1 MIKLSPKSRRNFSR
15 ILPFGLI
22 WLVTGWVFMTVE
34 VAAMGTPS
42 PDSETIINLTFSVF
56 IFASIAVTFVGLLV
70 GAIEMIFIE
79 DLFRKNSFLEKILY
93 KLGIYL
99 AFILLINFITYP
111 TAASFESDIS
121 LFDRQVWEKFGDYL
135 VSETFLSTILQMSCS
150 ILLCLIYAGISEN
163 LGHSVLVNIFT
174 GKYHKPREEKRI
186 FMFLD
191 MKSSTAIAEKLGHI
205 KYFDLLREYYSDLSE
220 PIINTLGE
228 VYQYIGDEIVISW
241 KYQKGLKNRNCVKC
255 FFEMEKS
262 LQNRYEFYI
271 KKFGVFPSFKA
282 GLHFGQVT
290 TGEIGALKKEIFFT
304 GDVLNVTSRI
314 QGLCNELNADLLISS
329 DLLQKLEPMDE
340 YFAESFG
347 TRILKGRSEPLE
359 IFSIS
364 NAQLANDTKS
374 QKLKKVI

>member
-1 MIKLSPKSRRNFSR
+1 MIKLSPKTRRNISR
-15 ILPFGLI
+15 IIPFGLI

-56 IFASIAVTFVGLLV
+56 VFASIAVTFVGLLV

-79 DLFRKNSFLEKILY
+79 NLFRKSSFLEKILY

-111 TAASFESDIS
+111 IAASFESDIS
-121 LFDRQVWEKFGDYL
+121 LFDQQVWDKFGDYL
-135 VSETFLSTILQMSCS
+135 ASETFLSTILQMSSS

-163 LGHSVLVNIFT
+163 LGHSVLVNFFT

-205 KYFDLLREYYSDLSE
+205 KYFELLREYYSDLSE
-220 PIINTLGE
+220 PIINALGE
-228 VYQYIGDEIVISW
+228 VYQYIGDEIVMSW
-241 KYQKGLKNRNCVKC
+241 KYQNGLKNENCLKV

-262 LQNRYEFYI
+262 LQNRYDFYI

-314 QGLCNELNADLLISS
+314 QGLCNELNADLLVSS
-329 DLLQKLEPMDE
+329 ELLEQMYYPERYLLKSHGLKH
-340 YFAESFG
+340 
-347 TRILKGRSEPLE
+347 LKGRSEPLE
-359 IFSIS
+359 IFSIAMGEVS
-364 NAQLANDTKS
+364 NNTKS
-374 QKLKKVI
+374 KMLRKVI